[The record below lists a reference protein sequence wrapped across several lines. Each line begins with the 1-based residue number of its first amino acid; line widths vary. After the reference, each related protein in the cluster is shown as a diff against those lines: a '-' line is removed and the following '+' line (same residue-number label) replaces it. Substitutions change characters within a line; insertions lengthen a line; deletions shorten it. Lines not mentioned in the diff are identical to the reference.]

1 MLGSA
6 PACYRLSRT
15 SHRGAASVW
24 GLPVRLCAELQIVAT
39 ILTCPDFQVPE
50 QATFHSAHSNGVDQG
65 QPSMNVGKENPKT
78 REIGAMQ
85 HHDTSPSILPSLHL
99 ALLSSFH
106 PSIHPSLHPCVRPS
120 VRPSTHHPPV
130 TPPTQPAIHPASQP
144 AIHPAMP
151 CIRPLRN

>member
-24 GLPVRLCAELQIVAT
+24 GLRVRLCAELQIVAT

-65 QPSMNVGKENPKT
+65 HPSMNVGKENPKT

-106 PSIHPSLHPCVRPS
+106 PSIHPSIPPSLRPS
-120 VRPSTHHPPV
+120 VRPSTHHPPECAG
-130 TPPTQPAIHPASQP
+130 PPPFLKPRCALANAVPSRALSGHV
-144 AIHPAMP
+144 
-151 CIRPLRN
+151 R